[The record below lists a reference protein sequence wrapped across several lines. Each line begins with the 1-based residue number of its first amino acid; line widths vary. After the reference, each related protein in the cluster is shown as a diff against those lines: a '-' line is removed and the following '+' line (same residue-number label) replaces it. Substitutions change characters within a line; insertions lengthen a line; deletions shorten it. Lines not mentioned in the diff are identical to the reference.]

1 VTAVTLDLKER
12 LARKVRLVSLAH
24 REKREIK
31 VIQARLA
38 WMA

>member
-1 VTAVTLDLKER
+1 VTAETLDLKER
-12 LARKVRLVSLAH
+12 LARKVRLVPLAH

-31 VIQARLA
+31 VIQAQQA